1 MKFNSLYLVFALALT
16 LSFTACKKDEENKPA
31 PTTPVTPTGSL
42 EIEFEHKVGSLPLKL
57 DSAEYTNTE
66 GETFSVSM
74 FNYYISNIKLK
85 KTDGTEY
92 VVPQNDSYFLIV
104 EQKPSTKKIKLNNIP
119 EGNYNGITFMI
130 GVDSLRSVSASSERI
145 GVLDIIDTRK
155 TFDQKMYWAWNSGY
169 IFVKLEGESPQAPE
183 VSGKRMFKYHIGGF
197 GGFSTPTLNNIR
209 TVTQTLSSGS
219 AMVKS
224 GKTPSF
230 HFEVDLLK
238 VFGDGISI
246 KNHSTIMSTTSISDK
261 VANNYVR
268 MFHLDH
274 AHN

>member
-1 MKFNSLYLVFALALT
+1 
-16 LSFTACKKDEENKPA
+16 
-31 PTTPVTPTGSL
+31 
-42 EIEFEHKVGSLPLKL
+42 
-57 DSAEYTNTE
+57 
-66 GETFSVSM
+66 
-74 FNYYISNIKLK
+74 
-85 KTDGTEY
+85 
-92 VVPQNDSYFLIV
+92 
-104 EQKPSTKKIKLNNIP
+104 
-119 EGNYNGITFMI
+119 MI

-169 IFVKLEGESPQAPE
+169 IFVKLEGESPQATE
-183 VSGKRMFKYHIGGF
+183 AGGKFKYHIGGF

-219 AMVKS
+219 ATVKS

-230 HFEVDLLK
+230 HVVVDLSK

-261 VANNYVR
+261 VANNYVS
-268 MFHLDH
+268 MFRLDH